1 MSTLRESP
9 REIFY
14 NLTVLGYNKKEKEE
28 EFFKTVN
35 EVLLKGNEVKLPMQ
49 LFESIFEFDFHRGVK
64 HPISSNIVKKF
75 RKQGLKVSKVRNY
88 YLVRIRKRE

>member
-1 MSTLRESP
+1 MSTVRES
-9 REIFY
+9 FY
-14 NLTVLGYNKKEKEE
+14 DLTVSNYNKKEKEDI
-28 EFFKTVN
+28 FLKIVKKGLT
-35 EVLLKGNEVKLPMQ
+35 KGNEIKLPMQ
-49 LFESIFEFDFHRGVK
+49 LFESIFNFDFHRGVK

>member
-1 MSTLRESP
+1 MSTIRES
-9 REIFY
+9 FY
-14 NLTVLGYNKKEKEE
+14 DLTVSTLYKKEKEST
-28 EFFKTVN
+28 FINIVR
-35 EVLLKGNEVKLPMQ
+35 KGLEKVDEIKLPMQ
-49 LFESIFEFDFHRGVK
+49 LFESIFNFDFHRGVK